1 MFDEQQYQY
10 YQQTSLLFDP
20 NALAVNQYGTGRE
33 KTPTDSLINH
43 TGLSPIPLTATPP
56 LTRNPSRPPE
66 LPRDQPAPDQML
78 WDDGSLSNSPTSVRT
93 PDGESFEV
101 EMLDQDM
108 RTFYQHNGVNMST
121 QASHNAIPALDTN
134 MFFTPQGT
142 ISNHVLQNALQQS
155 MQAQQYQPQYHVQ
168 SQHVN
173 HFQSGQPHMNAFAP
187 NYTAQPIQHEPWNV
201 HSPSRSSMI
210 PRTAGVMFDPAT
222 DPHPVNYGQYQN
234 YNDVESWTQ
243 HFTDPTQLVSPSE
256 QRASP
261 QEPFFNMAAAHTMNQ
276 QSIPHRPQV
285 SIPSSNMQTMSPT
298 QPQWPRS
305 EPSADSEGFVNYDAS
320 SPLFTDNYITEQQ
333 QLPSSPGNSS
343 ISQFPHSPYQPLLS
357 PPAVS
362 PGSSDGVFSFHS
374 DQAMMLDPF
383 PMQQQFLQPPP
394 AINMGLPA
402 NYMPTSNVADGSFE
416 SALEHESAAT
426 ALKNQL
432 AKNGGRALGTH
443 LEPDVAKSAHEMRKI
458 SACWHC
464 VLQRDKCS
472 DGEICARCLKRSQRP
487 NADCGL
493 GCIRIKLVELSPYF
507 LPELVTQMHEDSSL
521 KHFVNSY
528 VHGWGNTEFTLY
540 MTCGGYNMPRIPVK
554 VYEFVPKG
562 NELLVQ
568 LQYITDPRTNT
579 RITVKKQSPALGM
592 VHINHNEEKTYD
604 KYITDIVDNHLD
616 AFGELC
622 WLEDDNDFLQKLF
635 KLMTRVKPK
644 NDDEAKLLREVFR
657 LVVVSFIM
665 SHALTIAEEG
675 KHTTLQR
682 MHSYAGR
689 AAYPDNFTSPRM
701 TNRQLKY
708 FFSRLQRQIQ
718 ATVLNKLQQIFK
730 SSKGCDK
737 WLAAFVAVLGMC
749 MALEDQQKNIHLVMN
764 TRAAMAGSDTR
775 DAQDLADAACREIDT
790 RMLFVQ
796 QIFRWKYNRKHNPL
810 VHSEHDWEKEVGFGD
825 KSSVEFVRQVAQLVK
840 ENTDYLRQQQRVSI
854 SYANQTKYSARL
866 VGEFLLSFWLPNAS

>member
-1 MFDEQQYQY
+1 MVRY
-10 YQQTSLLFDP
+10 
-20 NALAVNQYGTGRE
+20 
-33 KTPTDSLINH
+33 
-43 TGLSPIPLTATPP
+43 LSDCHVSRLTH
-56 LTRNPSRPPE
+56 
-66 LPRDQPAPDQML
+66 PA
-78 WDDGSLSNSPTSVRT
+78 
-93 PDGESFEV
+93 
-101 EMLDQDM
+101 
-108 RTFYQHNGVNMST
+108 
-121 QASHNAIPALDTN
+121 I
-134 MFFTPQGT
+134 
-142 ISNHVLQNALQQS
+142 QNALQQT
-155 MQAQQYQPQYHVQ
+155 MQAHQYHPQYDVQ
-168 SQHVN
+168 SQHMN
-173 HFQSGQPHMNAFAP
+173 QFQSTQPQMNAFAP
-187 NYTAQPIQHEPWNV
+187 NYTTQPTQHEPWNG
-201 HSPSRSSMI
+201 HGPSRSSII
-210 PRTAGVMFDPAT
+210 PRTGGVIFDPAT
-222 DPHPVNYGQYQN
+222 DPHPVNFGHYQN

-256 QRASP
+256 HRAPP
-261 QEPFFNMAAAHTMNQ
+261 QEPFFNMAAHNMIQ
-276 QSIPHRPQV
+276 QSIPHRPQIN
-285 SIPSSNMQTMSPT
+285 IPPSHMHSMSPS
-298 QPQWPRS
+298 QAQWPQS
-305 EPSADSEGFVNYDAS
+305 EPSPDQQGFVNYDAS
-320 SPLFTDNYITEQQ
+320 SSLFTDSYITDQRPP
-333 QLPSSPGNSS
+333 PSSPGSSS
-343 ISQFPHSPYQPLLS
+343 ISHFPHSPYQPIVS
-357 PPAVS
+357 PSAVS
-362 PGSSDGVFSFHS
+362 PGGSDGVFSFHS

-383 PMQQQFLQPPP
+383 PVQQQFLQPPTTAP
-394 AINMGLPA
+394 MAMNA
-402 NYMPTSNVADGSFE
+402 NYLPPTNVSDVSFDTV
-416 SALEHESAAT
+416 LEAESAAKT
-426 ALKNQL
+426 L
-432 AKNGGRALGTH
+432 AKNGGRTLGTH

-507 LPELVTQMHEDSSL
+507 LPALVTQMHEDSSL

-528 VHGWGNTEFTLY
+528 VHSWGYVEFTLY

-568 LQYITDPRTNT
+568 IQYITDPRTNK
-579 RITVKKQSPALGM
+579 RVAVKKQSPALGM

-604 KYITDIVDNHLD
+604 KYINDIVDNHLD

-657 LVVVSFIM
+657 LVVVTFIM

-689 AAYPDNFTSPRM
+689 AAYADNFTSPRM

-749 MALEDQQKNIHLVMN
+749 MALEDQQKNVHLVMS
-764 TRAAMAGSDTR
+764 TKAATEGGDVR
-775 DAQDLADAACREIDT
+775 DAQGQADAACREIDT

-810 VHSEHDWEKEVGFGD
+810 VNTEHDWEKEVGFGD
-825 KSSVEFVRQVAQLVK
+825 KSSVEFVRQVAQLVR
-840 ENTDYLRQQQRVSI
+840 ENSKSLHTPSLRGWR
-854 SYANQTKYSARL
+854 
-866 VGEFLLSFWLPNAS
+866 E